1 MSSGKLDRN
10 VLSPRKVVKKRQLIR
25 RCLNGRRTTQYRERK
40 AHFGELVQMDRS
52 HHGWFDGQE
61 DKACLMDMV
70 DDATGRTLSLMSP
83 EETTEA
89 GYRNST
95 SQFPTG

>member
-1 MSSGKLDRN
+1 
-10 VLSPRKVVKKRQLIR
+10 
-25 RCLNGRRTTQYRERK
+25 
-40 AHFGELVQMDRS
+40 MDGS

-95 SQFPTG
+95 SQFSTG

>member
-1 MSSGKLDRN
+1 
-10 VLSPRKVVKKRQLIR
+10 
-25 RCLNGRRTTQYRERK
+25 
-40 AHFGELVQMDRS
+40 MDRS

-70 DDATGRTLSLMSP
+70 DDATVRTLSLMSP

-89 GYRNST
+89 GYRNSA